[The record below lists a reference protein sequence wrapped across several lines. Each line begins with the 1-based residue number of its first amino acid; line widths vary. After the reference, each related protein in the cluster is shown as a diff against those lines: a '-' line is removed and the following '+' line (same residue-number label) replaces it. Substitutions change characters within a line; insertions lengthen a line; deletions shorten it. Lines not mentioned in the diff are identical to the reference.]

1 MISFIISLF
10 PLLLILI
17 AFIQTRRSGG
27 LKHLIGRLKMKR
39 EGYIC
44 HGCSIFNP
52 NEAQHLL
59 NTENKVWRCKSC
71 FRELRIYQI
80 NSRLK
85 FYFYLL
91 GDYLVHKN
99 FDKIQNITIVI
110 GISLLFIQI
119 ILYFFDIRTNLSII
133 SNLLF
138 SILWIILIFRN
149 WIVLK

>member
-17 AFIQTRRSGG
+17 TFIQTRRSGG
-27 LKHLIGRLKMKR
+27 LKHLIGRLRMKR
-39 EGYIC
+39 DGYIC

-71 FRELRIYQI
+71 FRQLRIYQI
-80 NSRLK
+80 NSRPK
-85 FYFYLL
+85 FYFDLL
-91 GDYLVHKN
+91 GEYLVHKN
-99 FDKIQNITIVI
+99 FDKIQNITIVV

-119 ILYFFDIRTNLSII
+119 ILYFFDIRPNLSII

-138 SILWIILIFRN
+138 SILWIFIILRN